1 MRLVPL
7 ARAAALALLLP
18 AEAFALDG
26 AAPAPS
32 VRAEMKPDNASP
44 PAAPGDAA
52 ARSAKSIECSQK
64 ADAENLHGKQRKLF
78 MRECKHGG

>member
-7 ARAAALALLLP
+7 ACAAALALLPP
-18 AEAFALDG
+18 AEAFAMEG
-26 AAPAPS
+26 GAPAS
-32 VRAEMKPDNASP
+32 MAEMKPNKASS
-44 PAAPGDAA
+44 PAAPSDAA